1 MPLRRMLMVV
11 TMTAVLG
18 SVVLSAAQSNE
29 QVISVTAK
37 KWEFV
42 PSRIVLHKGIPVV
55 LELRSLDHKHGFAV
69 PDLGIRVDVTADK
82 TTRVRVVPTKL
93 GSFPAHC
100 DVFCGEGHEDMT
112 AEVVVV
118 P

>member
-1 MPLRRMLMVV
+1 MPLRRILMVV
-11 TMTAVLG
+11 LMTAALG
-18 SVVLSAAQSNE
+18 GVVLSAAPPNE
-29 QVISVTAK
+29 PVISVTAK

-42 PSRIVLHKGIPVV
+42 PSRIVLHRGIPVV

-69 PDLGIRVDVTADK
+69 PDLGIRVDVTAEK
-82 TTRVRVVPTKL
+82 ATRVRVVPTKL
-93 GSFPAHC
+93 GTFPAHC

-112 AEVVVV
+112 AEVVVI

>member
-1 MPLRRMLMVV
+1 MPLRRMLMVA
-11 TMTAVLG
+11 TMTAALG
-18 SVVLSAAQSNE
+18 SVVLSAPPNE
-29 QVISVTAK
+29 PVIAVTAK

-42 PSRIVLHKGIPVV
+42 PNRIVLHRGIPVII
-55 LELRSLDHKHGFAV
+55 ELRSLDHKHGFAV
-69 PDLGIRVDVTADK
+69 PDLGIRVDVTAEK
-82 TTRVRVVPTKL
+82 PTRVRVVPTKL
-93 GSFPAHC
+93 GTFAAHC

>member
-1 MPLRRMLMVV
+1 MPLRRILMVA
-11 TMTAVLG
+11 TIIAALG
-18 SVVLSAAQSNE
+18 GVVLSAPPPNE
-29 QVISVTAK
+29 PVIAVTAK

-42 PSRIVLHKGIPVV
+42 PSRIVLHRGIPVII
-55 LELRSLDHKHGFAV
+55 ELRSLDHKHGFAV

-82 TTRVRVVPTKL
+82 ATRVRVVPTKL
-93 GSFPAHC
+93 GTFPAHC

>member
-1 MPLRRMLMVV
+1 MPLRRILMVV
-11 TMTAVLG
+11 TMTAGLG
-18 SVVLSAAQSNE
+18 SVVLSAVPSNE
-29 QVISVTAK
+29 RVIAVTAK

-42 PSRIVLHKGIPVV
+42 PSRIVLHQRIPVV

-82 TTRVRVVPTKL
+82 TTRVRVVPTKV
-93 GSFPAHC
+93 GTFPAHC
-100 DVFCGEGHEDMT
+100 DVFCGEGHENMT
-112 AEVVVV
+112 GEVVVV

>member
-1 MPLRRMLMVV
+1 
-11 TMTAVLG
+11 MTAAALG
-18 SVVLSAAQSNE
+18 SAVLSAPPPNE
-29 QVISVTAK
+29 PVIAVTAK

-42 PSRIVLHKGIPVV
+42 PSRIVLHKGIPAVI
-55 LELRSLDHKHGFAV
+55 ELRSLDHKHGFAV
-69 PDLGIRVDVTADK
+69 PDLGIRVDVTPEK
-82 TTRVRVVPTKL
+82 VTRVRVVPTRL
-93 GSFPAHC
+93 GTFPAHC

>member
-1 MPLRRMLMVV
+1 MPLRQLLMAA
-11 TMTAVLG
+11 TMTAALG
-18 SVVLSAAQSNE
+18 GVVLSAAPPNE
-29 QVISVTAK
+29 PVISVTAK

-42 PSRIVLHKGIPVV
+42 PSKIVLHRGIPVV

-82 TTRVRVVPTKL
+82 ATRVRVVPTKL
-93 GSFPAHC
+93 GTFSAHC

-112 AEVVVV
+112 AEVVVI

>member
-1 MPLRRMLMVV
+1 MPLRRILMVA
-11 TMTAVLG
+11 TMTAGLG
-18 SVVLSAAQSNE
+18 SVVLFAAPSNE
-29 QVISVTAK
+29 PVISVTAK

-42 PSRIVLHKGIPVV
+42 PSRIVLRKGIPVV

>member
-1 MPLRRMLMVV
+1 MPLRRILMVA
-11 TMTAVLG
+11 TMTAGLG
-18 SVVLSAAQSNE
+18 SVVLSAAPSNE
-29 QVISVTAK
+29 PVISVTAK
-37 KWEFV
+37 KFEFV

-82 TTRVRVVPTKL
+82 TTRVRVLPSKL
-93 GSFPAHC
+93 GTFPAHC